1 MFLGFPKNGRI
12 NKFVTLRVKSLHKKW
27 YSYVRK
33 YITNRFVVKFT
44 KQWKWPKLALIV
56 VEVVPTV
63 YFIDVIY
70 ARLMCVGTVS
80 QPTTQ
85 LMNIRAPHAT
95 FLFPKENCVSWIWR
109 VLVVRQLLT
118 IQNAEH
124 VHLLICWL
132 KKHSNAPSAKRKGV
146 GKTSDFAALPL
157 TLELASV
164 PNATSTSVL
173 TVDLGVKTDVTWC
186 GVVWSMQR
194 SAESVDVPVRLD
206 VVNATGIALTA
217 EAQSVSIASTGFI
230 LGNAGLTEINTTTSG
245 SKNLVEIM
253 ATGL

>member
-1 MFLGFPKNGRI
+1 M
-12 NKFVTLRVKSLHKKW
+12 
-27 YSYVRK
+27 
-33 YITNRFVVKFT
+33 
-44 KQWKWPKLALIV
+44 
-56 VEVVPTV
+56 
-63 YFIDVIY
+63 
-70 ARLMCVGTVS
+70 
-80 QPTTQ
+80 
-85 LMNIRAPHAT
+85 
-95 FLFPKENCVSWIWR
+95 
-109 VLVVRQLLT
+109 
-118 IQNAEH
+118 
-124 VHLLICWL
+124 
-132 KKHSNAPSAKRKGV
+132 

-157 TLELASV
+157 TLELASD